1 MKNTSK
7 NPNTNSSEPS
17 TAITLLIIDES
28 GSMSSIAQSAVD
40 THNRIVTQ
48 MAAECETLPDLK
60 QYINSYTFEGRN
72 IIERVPLQPVQP
84 DTIATLHYLPK
95 GLTPL
100 YDAIG
105 LAVTQLER
113 KIMEDPTMENDTR
126 VSVAIITDG
135 LENASKDFSHAEIL
149 RLITRLKSMG
159 WEFTYYGADHDVE
172 KVARSINIRD
182 SRRFRKTAE
191 DMEET
196 ATHFSQKEF
205 VSKYQWM
212 KEMMEK
218 KRGWK

>member
-1 MKNTSK
+1 MKNTAN
-7 NPNTNSSEPS
+7 NPDTNSSEPS

-48 MAAECETLPDLK
+48 LAAECETLPDLK
-60 QYINSYTFEGRN
+60 QYINAYTFEGRN
-72 IIERVPLQPVQP
+72 IIERVPLQLVQP
-84 DTIATLHYLPK
+84 DTVTALYYVPK

-105 LAVTQLER
+105 TAVTQLEQR
-113 KIMEDPTMENDTR
+113 ILEDPQLGNDTR

-135 LENASKDFSHAEIL
+135 LENSSKEFSHPEIL
-149 RLITRLKSMG
+149 RLITRLKSVG

-172 KVARSINIRD
+172 KVARSINIGD
-182 SRRFRKTAE
+182 SRQFRKTAE

-196 ATHFSQKEF
+196 ASHFSRKEF
-205 VSKYQWM
+205 VSKSQWM
-212 KEMMEK
+212 KEMEEK
-218 KRGWK
+218 KRR